1 MLEMLA
7 GGDAVRR
14 KVDAAIYPGPG
25 RPDRPS
31 RRERR
36 RPLFARLA
44 AFVPV
49 VGGKSREPGEVSCR
63 QGTSEAAAR

>member
-1 MLEMLA
+1 MLELLA

-14 KVDAAIYPGPG
+14 KVDAAIYPGAG

-31 RRERR
+31 RREQR

-44 AFVPV
+44 AFVPL
-49 VGGKSREPGEVSCR
+49 VGGTSREPREVSCR
-63 QGTSEAAAR
+63 QRASEAAAR

>member
-1 MLEMLA
+1 MLELLA

-14 KVDAAIYPGPG
+14 KVDAAIYTGAR

-31 RRERR
+31 RQDRR

-49 VGGKSREPGEVSCR
+49 DGGTSGEPREVSYR